1 MKLIDL
7 HMNNFG
13 KFHDCSICFEDGLN
27 VIYGKNEAGKSTL
40 HSFIRG
46 MLFGMERQREG
57 QPGRISSANTVHG
70 ILREIMREGFVW
82 NPGVIFIVLSVIFKM
97 FGNFQLL
104 MKLWERNWNRR
115 RR

>member
-46 MLFGMERQREG
+46 MLFGMERQR
-57 QPGRISSANTVHG
+57 GRAARTDQFSKY
-70 ILREIMREGFVW
+70 RPWEGFVW